1 MGRRQGSNVNGL
13 HVHDKEEG
21 GRGSAKTEGKKRTSQ
36 GRAEVAE
43 EEEERRYQPII
54 VRCEEGL
61 EEDYDNADDEPLQ
74 PVECNFKGKMF
85 CKTCFLFKKPE
96 SVWRS
101 HHTSQM
107 LACPTIPTEVKREL
121 VEKYKRGES

>member
-1 MGRRQGSNVNGL
+1 MRWESESN
-13 HVHDKEEG
+13 
-21 GRGSAKTEGKKRTSQ
+21 
-36 GRAEVAE
+36 AE
-43 EEEERRYQPII
+43 EF
-54 VRCEEGL
+54 
-61 EEDYDNADDEPLQ
+61 EEDDDDDADDQPLQ

-101 HHTSQM
+101 HHTGQM